1 MRQQAT
7 SIYDPGVHVDDQ
19 DLLCLH
25 RNENLFVDTDWLQTL
40 VRESLERTAPERYP
54 DSASTPLRVALAK
67 SYDVAPDN
75 VFVGIGSDEV
85 LSDLVGLL
93 RRRFDTMATLDVCFK
108 VYDLLS
114 DRFQYERQIIPGDTF
129 HTGRILPAAGQ
140 RLAVVDSPNAITGN
154 RLMWEELRRLAE
166 PEGSFLIWD
175 NAYGE
180 FAGDALPSD
189 LPANVVFVRSFSKFY
204 GLARLR
210 VGYCIGH
217 AGVIAELMRHKD
229 AFNVNSV
236 AQHAAVAA
244 LAQKE
249 RLSKAAQSMV
259 ACRTE
264 LVARLTARGFTAGNP
279 AGNHVLATHAD
290 LPSAVL
296 VDELLKDK
304 IAVRR
309 FAGDPTDNYIRITV
323 PPSADL
329 DRLTIALDRI
339 LSEAGISRRLTA
351 SPGAT
356 T

>member
-1 MRQQAT
+1 MQPQTT
-7 SIYDPGVHVDDQ
+7 SIYDPGVQVVDEE
-19 DLLCLH
+19 LLCLH
-25 RNENLFVDTDWLQTL
+25 RNENLFLDTDWLQTL
-40 VRESLERTAPERYP
+40 VRAAVERAAPVRYP
-54 DSASTPLRVALAK
+54 DAASTPLRVALAE
-67 SYDVAPDN
+67 SYDVEPDN
-75 VFVGIGSDEV
+75 VFVGNGSDEV
-85 LSDLVGLL
+85 LSDLLGLL

-114 DRFQYERQIIPGDTF
+114 DRFQYARQIIPGDTF

-154 RLMWEELRRLAE
+154 RLTWEELRRLAE

-180 FAGDALPSD
+180 FAGDTLPSD
-189 LPANVVFVRSFSKFY
+189 LPENVVFVRSFSKFY
-204 GLARLR
+204 GLAGLR

-217 AGVIAELMRHKD
+217 PRVIGELLRHKD

-236 AQHAAVAA
+236 AQHAAIAA
-244 LAQKE
+244 LAQNE
-249 RLSKAAQSMV
+249 RLSQAVQSMV

-264 LVARLTARGFTAGNP
+264 LLARLSARGFTAGNP

-290 LPSAVL
+290 VPAAVL
-296 VDELLKDK
+296 VEELLKDR

-309 FAGDPTDNYIRITV
+309 FPGYPTDNYIRITV

-339 LSEAGISRRLTA
+339 LSEAGSRHLAA
-351 SPGAT
+351 SPDAT